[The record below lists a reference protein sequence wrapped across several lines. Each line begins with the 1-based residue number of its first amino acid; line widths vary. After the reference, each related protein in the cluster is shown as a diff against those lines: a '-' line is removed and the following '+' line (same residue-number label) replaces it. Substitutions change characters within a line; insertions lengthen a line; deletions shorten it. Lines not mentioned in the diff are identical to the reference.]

1 MADLP
6 PSTRSNQHQ
15 PSPNQ
20 PIDFS
25 ELEEASESL
34 SSFLGIDLEL
44 KALPPNNKDN
54 E

>member
-1 MADLP
+1 MLRQSTP
-6 PSTRSNQHQ
+6 PLGQ
-15 PSPNQ
+15 Q
-20 PIDFS
+20 PIDFT

-44 KALPPNNKDN
+44 KALPNSSKD

>member
-1 MADLP
+1 MVP
-6 PSTRSNQHQ
+6 
-15 PSPNQ
+15 Q
-20 PIDFS
+20 PIDFK

-44 KALPPNNKDN
+44 KALPSNKD